1 MILRRLIEHFRRQ
14 EWTAIAIDFVIVVM
28 GVFIGIQV
36 SNWNQYAGER
46 RAEREYLTQLRGDLQ
61 NIQKEVAAQIAFEQF
76 HADLAND
83 VYLLIQSEASPA
95 RTRKINIGL
104 SELTVRR
111 TLRTQSPTFLD
122 LQGAGRLEIIS
133 DAALRAAII
142 SYFYGSSRLE
152 AALDKNNASFVDH
165 GFNDFIR
172 QANIPFRN
180 WDESL
185 MKEALPQSTRV
196 NSVYAETHASD
207 ALSNAGG
214 ESLSAG
220 ADAPIWRDVIPQLS
234 WRGNIAVSNESL
246 AQRLGASTDDLEA
259 KIAKRL
265 EGRK

>member
-1 MILRRLIEHFRRQ
+1 
-14 EWTAIAIDFVIVVM
+14 
-28 GVFIGIQV
+28 
-36 SNWNQYAGER
+36 
-46 RAEREYLTQLRGDLQ
+46 
-61 NIQKEVAAQIAFEQF
+61 
-76 HADLAND
+76 
-83 VYLLIQSEASPA
+83 
-95 RTRKINIGL
+95 
-104 SELTVRR
+104 VRR